1 MQRLSISIDDDLL
14 EEVDRLVEER
24 GYSSRSE
31 AARDSLRTAF
41 ANAPS
46 ASATPSKAY
55 AVLSYVYEHDLR
67 DLSKRLTGHQHDHH
81 DMSVSTLHVHVN
93 ENDCLE
99 VAILKGETDHLQE
112 YADKVITQ
120 RGVRYSHLH
129 LIPERG

>member
-1 MQRLSISIDDDLL
+1 MQRLSITIDDDLL

-31 AARDSLRTAF
+31 AVRDSLRTAF

-99 VAILKGETDHLQE
+99 VAILKGETGHLQK
-112 YADKVITQ
+112 YADEVITQ